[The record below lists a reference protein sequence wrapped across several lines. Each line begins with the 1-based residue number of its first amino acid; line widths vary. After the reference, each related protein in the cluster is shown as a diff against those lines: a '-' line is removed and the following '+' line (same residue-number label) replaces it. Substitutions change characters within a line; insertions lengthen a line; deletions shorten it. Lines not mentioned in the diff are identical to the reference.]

1 MDAIKHEFAKRAW
14 LVGVLPPG
22 LFAGLLLSAL
32 LLIYPL
38 NMFPEMP
45 GGSKYLILPLI
56 IIAGAMSA
64 VRLGLRFAA
73 GSWRENVWIPLLA
86 SFAMGAAILRYDP
99 MSLAATDY
107 TSLLYYPPKAAAEEL
122 IYRLGVTS
130 CIAFMLSGS
139 SWKRTSLAVSVML
152 AATLAQTINIVLN
165 VPLPAQNLDYT
176 VIRYLLPG
184 VLWGWL
190 YLRYGFLS
198 AVIGHVGTHIWL
210 DPVLAYVR

>member
-1 MDAIKHEFAKRAW
+1 MDATRYRFAKRARRI
-14 LVGVLPPG
+14 GVLPAG

-38 NMFPEMP
+38 DLFPEMP
-45 GGSKYLILPLI
+45 GGSKYLISPLLTT
-56 IIAGAMSA
+56 AGAMSA
-64 VRLGLRFAA
+64 DRLGLRCAA

-86 SFAMGAAILRYDP
+86 SFVIGAAILRYDP
-99 MSLAATDY
+99 RSLAATDY
-107 TSLLYYPPKAAAEEL
+107 TSLFYYPPKAAAEEL

-130 CIAFMLSGS
+130 CIAFMLSVFS
-139 SWKRTSLAVSVML
+139 RKRTSLAVSVML

-176 VIRYLLPG
+176 AIRYLLPG
-184 VLWGWL
+184 VVWGWL
-190 YLRYGFLS
+190 YLRYGFLA

-210 DPVLAYVR
+210 DPILAYVQ